1 MIRKMLIA
9 AVGAL
14 GLAAAVGCER
24 EEGQR
29 PGGTT
34 APERRDQPTQP
45 PPTTPETTP
54 PSEPQTPPDRPEDR
68 PQDRPQ
74 QETPR

>member
-1 MIRKMLIA
+1 MIRKLLIA

-14 GLAAAVGCER
+14 GLTVAAGCER

-34 APERRDQPTQP
+34 PSERDRQ
-45 PPTTPETTP
+45 PTTPPPSEPTTP
-54 PSEPQTPPDRPEDR
+54 PSEPTPPPDRPEDR

-74 QETPR
+74 DTPR